1 MTTFYV
7 VQSYQTVGLRIQP
20 DKAEP
25 APTMDRAIERAKQL
39 ASKRFSVA
47 AYSINVDEEIGFVG
61 DPRELWRHGQIP
73 SA

>member
-7 VQSYQTVGLRIQP
+7 VQSYKPVGLRIQP

-25 APTMDRAIERAKQL
+25 APTLGRAIERAKQL
-39 ASKRFSVA
+39 APEKFSVA
-47 AYSINVDEEIGFVG
+47 AYSIDVDEEIGFVG
-61 DPRELWRHGQIP
+61 DLRELWRHGQIP